1 MRYYKMCADG
11 YIDAIGTGAGDM
23 EITVEEYSEL
33 MAVIQ
38 ARPTP
43 EEGYSYKLKED
54 LTWELVEAPVIETE
68 EEATEQDYLDALA
81 EMGVEV

>member
-1 MRYYKMCADG
+1 MRYYKMLSDG
-11 YIDAIGTGAGDM
+11 YIDAIGTGYGGT
-23 EITVEEYSEL
+23 EITEAEYSEL
-33 MAVIQ
+33 MAIIQ

-43 EEGYSYKLKED
+43 EEGYSYKLRED
-54 LTWELVEAPVIETE
+54 LTWELVEVPVIETE